1 VRSGTINSALLK
13 MSASGGRD
21 RVVCVPSPQ
30 GLAAST
36 RYQVL
41 LEAGGAGGVAQQ
53 KAEPVNLVALWPFQ
67 GRTHQLRV
75 HCAEKLGRGCYI
87 LGDSKYGP
95 MTSKQRFPSSCSSTV
110 ESRYLGGGGKQ
121 EEEGLWI
128 SPPPPPPQAKAVP
141 RLMQDRTTVAEDGR
155 RNGETAPEA
164 RRSKTR
170 LCLHALR
177 LTVNVAPDE
186 REVVRAKDSARGE
199 REREREREM
208 RGGGE
213 KDTVVDC
220 VAEVPEHILATGE
233 EAGISRDTLRAALGP
248 LMSKKSP

>member
-1 VRSGTINSALLK
+1 
-13 MSASGGRD
+13 MSAPGGRD
-21 RVVCVPSPQ
+21 RVVCVPSPH
-30 GLAAST
+30 GFAAST

-41 LEAGGAGGVAQQ
+41 LEAGAAEGGAQQ
-53 KAEPVNLVALWPFQ
+53 KAEPVNLVALWPSQ

-75 HCAEKLGRGCYI
+75 HCAEKLGQGCYI

-95 MTSKQRFPSSCSSTV
+95 TTSKQRFPSSSSSTV
-110 ESRYLGGGGKQ
+110 ETRYRASREEEE
-121 EEEGLWI
+121 EEEGNG
-128 SPPPPPPQAKAVP
+128 SKAVP
-141 RLMQDRTTVAEDGR
+141 RLMQDRTTEAEGGG
-155 RNGETAPEA
+155 RNGETEPEA

-186 REVVRAKDSARGE
+186 RDVVHAKDRASGE
-199 REREREREM
+199 RERGREGKI

-248 LMSKKSP
+248 LMSKKTP

>member
-1 VRSGTINSALLK
+1 
-13 MSASGGRD
+13 MSAPGGRD

-53 KAEPVNLVALWPFQ
+53 KAEPVNLVALWPSQ

-95 MTSKQRFPSSCSSTV
+95 TTSKQRFPSSCSSTV
-110 ESRYLGGGGKQ
+110 ETRDRGGGLGQ
-121 EEEGLWI
+121 GEEGFLI

-141 RLMQDRTTVAEDGR
+141 RLMQDRTTVGEGGR

-177 LTVNVAPDE
+177 LIVNVAPDE
-186 REVVRAKDSARGE
+186 REVVRAKESARGE
-199 REREREREM
+199 REREREI

-213 KDTVVDC
+213 KNTVVDC

-233 EAGISRDTLRAALGP
+233 DAGISRDTLRAALRP
-248 LMSKKSP
+248 LMSKKTP